1 MTGSDIVKKTNT
13 AHLPSVCMRS
23 VPFYW
28 IDAVYRTQ
36 SAFVTRIPEPEH
48 GKQEI
53 LTFDGI

>member
-13 AHLPSVCMRS
+13 AHPPSVCIS
-23 VPFYW
+23 TPFYL